1 VSDTKTSSDAV
12 AQDLILATID
22 LSQPTRGRLK
32 LKVIDENKLR
42 AIYSAAMKG
51 PASKELS
58 VEEAE
63 ELIRPYESASA
74 ALKTEIEKSLHS
86 SKP

>member
-1 VSDTKTSSDAV
+1 VSDTKTSSDTV
-12 AQDLILATID
+12 AQDLIFASID
-22 LSQPTRGRLK
+22 LSQPTRGR

-51 PASKELS
+51 PASRELS

-63 ELIRPYESASA
+63 ELIRPYESASD